1 MWLTTAGFEKFVSK
15 VCCKHKCEK
24 AGYCKGK
31 AATAWKSHL
40 SAVTT
45 QHFRAALYAPAVS
58 AATMS
63 AALVSA
69 APNSTMW
76 ACGPTRL
83 TQGCRRV
90 AARRWPQMREGRVL
104 QGQGCY
110 VSETDPAIDTQ
121 RLLTWVFFR

>member
-69 APNSTMW
+69 AP
-76 ACGPTRL
+76 
-83 TQGCRRV
+83 V
-90 AARRWPQMREGRVL
+90 AAPA
-104 QGQGCY
+104 
-110 VSETDPAIDTQ
+110 VSSAAVSAATAA
-121 RLLTWVFFR
+121 VSA